1 LQAVKDF
8 LCAIAVAGALRAHDL
23 FPVIYGQ
30 DSTAASAASDVSG
43 STVLLTAGIALAA
56 ILASALL
63 RKIARAALSRGGKGR
78 ALFWADQVIKLLA
91 LAGFLVGFVLL
102 WSGHLSGLGGAIGVI
117 GAGVAVALQR
127 VITSFA
133 GYLIILRGKIFTVGD
148 RVTFGGVRGDV
159 IALGFMQT
167 TVLEMGQSPP
177 EQSEQPATWVRG
189 RQYTG
194 RVVRVTNDKIFDFPV
209 YNFTREFPFVWAE
222 IMMPVNHDGDCRRA
236 EAVMLSAARKRT
248 GEIIKDAR
256 PALEELRKVY
266 FVEGEIE
273 IEPRVYMT
281 VNDNYVELSLR
292 FLSHEPG
299 VRLLKDT
306 LYRDILDGFHNAN
319 IPVASTSTD
328 INVPSPVEVRLR
340 TAD

>member
-1 LQAVKDF
+1 MRAAKESLR
-8 LCAIAVAGALRAHDL
+8 AIAVAGAPRAHGL
-23 FPVIYGQ
+23 SPVIYGQ
-30 DSTAASAASDVSG
+30 DSATAAAASDISG
-43 STVLLTAGIALAA
+43 SKVLLTFAIALAA

-63 RKIARAALSRGGKGR
+63 RKVARAALSHGSNGR

-91 LAGFLVGFVLL
+91 LAGFLAGFLLL

-148 RVTFGGVRGDV
+148 RITFGGVRGDV

-177 EQSEQPATWVRG
+177 EQSEEPATWVRG

-222 IMMPVNHDGDCRRA
+222 IMMPVSHEGDYQRA

-248 GEIIKDAR
+248 GDIIKEAK
-256 PALEELRKVY
+256 PALEQLRKVY

-281 VNDNYVELSLR
+281 INDNYVQLSLR

-299 VRLLKDT
+299 VRPLKDA
-306 LYRDILDGFHNAN
+306 LYRDILDGFHNAH
-319 IPVASTSTD
+319 IPIASTSTEID
-328 INVPSPVEVRLR
+328 VPEPVEVRLR

>member
-1 LQAVKDF
+1 M
-8 LCAIAVAGALRAHDL
+8 
-23 FPVIYGQ
+23 IYGQ
-30 DSTAASAASDVSG
+30 DSTATAAAASDVSG
-43 STVLLTAGIALAA
+43 SRVLLTVGIAVAA
-56 ILASALL
+56 IVASAVL
-63 RKIARAALSRGGKGR
+63 RKIARAALSSGGKSR
-78 ALFWADQVIKLLA
+78 ALFWSDQAIKLLA
-91 LAGFLVGFVLL
+91 LAGFLVGFLLL
-102 WSGHLSGLGGAIGVI
+102 WSGQLSGLGGAIGVI

-177 EQSEQPATWVRG
+177 EQSEEPATWVRG

-222 IMMPVNHDGDCRRA
+222 IMLPIDHDGDCQRA
-236 EAVMLSAARKRT
+236 EAVMLAAARKRT
-248 GEIIKDAR
+248 GEVLKEAK
-256 PALEELRKVY
+256 PALEKLRKVY

-281 VNDNYVELSLR
+281 INDNYVELSLR

-299 VRLLKDT
+299 VRLLKDA
-306 LYRDILDGFHNAN
+306 LYRDILDGFHDAH
-319 IPVASTSTD
+319 ISIASTSTN
-328 INVPSPVEVRLR
+328 INVPEPVEVRLR

>member
-1 LQAVKDF
+1 MKDS
-8 LCAIAVAGALRAHDL
+8 LRPIAAAGALRAHGL

-30 DSTAASAASDVSG
+30 DSTAAAAAASNISG
-43 STVLLTAGIALAA
+43 SKVLLTVGIALAA
-56 ILASALL
+56 ILASGLL
-63 RKIARAALSRGGKGR
+63 RQLARAALSRGGKGR
-78 ALFWADQVIKLLA
+78 ALFWTDQIIKLLA
-91 LAGFLVGFVLL
+91 LAGFLVGFLFL
-102 WSGHLSGLGGAIGVI
+102 WSGHLAGLGGAIGII

-177 EQSEQPATWVRG
+177 EQSEEPATWVRG

-222 IMMPVNHDGDCRRA
+222 IMLPVSHDGDCQRA
-236 EAVMLSAARKRT
+236 EAVMLAAARKHT
-248 GEIIKDAR
+248 GDITREAK
-256 PALEELRKVY
+256 PALEKLRKVY
-266 FVEGEIE
+266 FVDGEIE

-281 VNDNYVELSLR
+281 INDNYVELSLR
-292 FLSHEPG
+292 FLSREPG
-299 VRLLKDT
+299 VRPLKDA
-306 LYRDILDGFHNAN
+306 LYRDILDGFRNAH
-319 IPVASTSTD
+319 IPIASTSTN
-328 INVPSPVEVRLR
+328 INVPEPVEVRLL